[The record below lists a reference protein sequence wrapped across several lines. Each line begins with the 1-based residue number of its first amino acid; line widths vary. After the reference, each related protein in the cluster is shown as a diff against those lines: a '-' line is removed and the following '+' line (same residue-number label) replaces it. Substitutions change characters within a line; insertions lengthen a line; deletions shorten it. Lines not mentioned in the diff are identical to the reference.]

1 MSALEVSGVV
11 LKHWVGRGMAHV
23 PLKSNV
29 SSQRSFGE
37 YVLNFCCIPH
47 TSAVEEKDKGT
58 VPGFKA
64 VPC

>member
-1 MSALEVSGVV
+1 M
-11 LKHWVGRGMAHV
+11 

-29 SSQRSFGE
+29 SSQRGFGE